1 MLTSRPGKIAKNE
14 NTRIHRPV
22 RGSSARVE
30 GNSHGPDQTTNS
42 LLDDALPLAKRK
54 YPRAYPRKNTACT
67 VSYKPGPCCRLL
79 IQLAFEWRLRSSFC
93 AVLVHDCQFGGHLSI
108 SSSASF
114 LRLIPFSTQS
124 IVISFGVTTFF
135 GPSVSFDSSRG
146 AAISIM

>member
-30 GNSHGPDQTTNS
+30 GNSHRPDQTIPIRSWMMPERWLRRNTR
-42 LLDDALPLAKRK
+42 DRTP
-54 YPRAYPRKNTACT
+54 KNTETT
-67 VSYKPGPCCRLL
+67 VSYKSGPCCKLL

-114 LRLIPFSTQS
+114 LRLIPFSTNR
-124 IVISFGVTTFF
+124 
-135 GPSVSFDSSRG
+135 SSSARV
-146 AAISIM
+146 